1 MKEDDE
7 EKRREWAEFRFS
19 VVAPLVCGEYSRGE
33 LQIIRRGILAKT
45 HTTPDGQSWH
55 VKARTLRQWVA
66 AHKQHGLKG
75 LYDRRRKTR
84 GQYTAI
90 ASNILD
96 AAKEV
101 RQELRSR
108 SIKDILHHLDV
119 AGMDV
124 SKVSKTT
131 LNLHLNRLGAKKEKP
146 YSDQGAFQPW
156 AKRQINVLWQSDCSD
171 GVWLPDPTGLKK
183 QKQTAL
189 ITFIDDASRLC
200 THGEFYWNEQLPNLL
215 DCFKKAVI
223 KRGKTTAIYSDNG
236 SIYRSKQWQSV
247 CAELSIGRKFAEK
260 NRPPGKGKVER
271 HYLTIQRSFYKEA
284 QHAGLQTLEELN
296 EFFWAWLDERY
307 HNETHSTLN
316 QTPLARWQ
324 AEEQKIER
332 VPLKLLAEALKLR
345 VNRKVNFKTALI
357 SLNGRHYQAS
367 KSLGGERI
375 QVRFEYDCSDRVEI
389 WRQGDFVEVAG
400 LYVAP
405 VDIDYSK
412 RPSRE
417 APPDPGC
424 VLQGSKN
431 YRRALVARHT
441 GVSFE
446 SANQR
451 TDLLTEFEFRELIE
465 KFFERK
471 LDESES
477 EQCAN
482 FFKARRPFRRDF
494 ISAVLDQC
502 AVEKGRGKHIKFY
515 FRRIEETQL
524 KMR

>member
-1 MKEDDE
+1 MID
-7 EKRREWAEFRFS
+7 
-19 VVAPLVCGEYSRGE
+19 
-33 LQIIRRGILAKT
+33 LA
-45 HTTPDGQSWH
+45 
-55 VKARTLRQWVA
+55 
-66 AHKQHGLKG
+66 
-75 LYDRRRKTR
+75 
-84 GQYTAI
+84 
-90 ASNILD
+90 
-96 AAKEV
+96 
-101 RQELRSR
+101 
-108 SIKDILHHLDV
+108 
-119 AGMDV
+119 
-124 SKVSKTT
+124 
-131 LNLHLNRLGAKKEKP
+131 
-146 YSDQGAFQPW
+146 
-156 AKRQINVLWQSDCSD
+156 
-171 GVWLPDPTGLKK
+171 
-183 QKQTAL
+183 
-189 ITFIDDASRLC
+189 
-200 THGEFYWNEQLPNLL
+200 
-215 DCFKKAVI
+215 
-223 KRGKTTAIYSDNG
+223 
-236 SIYRSKQWQSV
+236 
-247 CAELSIGRKFAEK
+247 
-260 NRPPGKGKVER
+260 KGKVER